1 MNLESINRGPE
12 VGLGNANSSGTGLH
26 FYMAE
31 WRNNMGITY
40 DPLATDFEDLAT
52 LDFADLTGFSAGD
65 LVRIDHV
72 QHMGEVR
79 DNQIGEEGGREF
91 QHEFEFMLAKNTA
104 QHLGFLGATANSRL
118 VFFIP
123 TMDGQF
129 RVVGNDKWPAVRTT
143 GSAKTNKKPGDT
155 PAAGQMN
162 TWESFGPCP
171 AKVLVAT
178 EAQLQT
184 LL

>member
-1 MNLESINRGPE
+1 MILENLNRPAE
-12 VGLGNANSSGTGLH
+12 VGLGNANPSGTALH

-31 WRNNMGITY
+31 WRNDMGITW
-40 DPLATDFEDLAT
+40 DPLAANFAALAAI
-52 LDFADLTGFSAGD
+52 DFADLTGFGAGD

-72 QHMGEVR
+72 QHIGEVR

-91 QHEFEFMLAKNTA
+91 QHELEFMLAKNTA

-118 VFFIP
+118 VFFVP
-123 TMDGQF
+123 MMDGNF
-129 RVVGNDKWPAVRTT
+129 RVVGNDKWPAVRPT
-143 GSAKTNKKPGDT
+143 GSAKSNKKPGDT

-171 AKVLVAT
+171 AHILNAT
-178 EAQLQT
+178 ETQLQT